1 MISALAALAA
11 IRPLPLA
18 AHDYADLQT
27 NSPDIFIQQ
36 PNNRLF
42 LSKTLAFSEVHLLKN
57 RSESFVTFLRLA
69 LNRATG
75 VGSFVLLSVPLRI
88 IPTTI
93 FWMLKNLFMVYGS
106 MNVPLAPCYM
116 RNTLFLKIIA
126 TTLVFGALLV
136 FYPATIILGAE
147 NSSQFTGLWKRQ
159 SSGAPLGL
167 AYSSDG
173 RNYVAFLRPLT
184 CITGPETTIEN
195 WVCRIRFSLYDTC
208 PPGPRAFIIAPSS
221 IARPMGVSQGRG
233 DWEGYKPACYD
244 QGAITDG
251 QAHIL
256 KAGWE
261 WFALI
266 DWRVR
271 WMKNKEPRQ
280 AANSSLLSLLPA
292 DKEQAESIA
301 RTMGLRG
308 DTPEW
313 LDFQTVLKELKNQ
326 RYRLVTGKT
335 AARQP
340 ADPEKV
346 TVMLRHDVDVSLY
359 GAQIMAFEEALHAI
373 PAVFCINLGS
383 SIYGLTGNNGVYI
396 HRPGA
401 LEDLLTLQQLGHII
415 SSRTDSLVMQGIYA
429 TPLSNWRNAEHQRM
443 LAAGVQDI
451 ALPLSNSV
459 THPLRTIADTQAG
472 QGQRLDFL
480 LRSLRESKPGDV
492 LEIILHPRL
501 WTTNTPEF
509 DLSMQNT
516 ALRLALSR

>member
-1 MISALAALAA
+1 
-11 IRPLPLA
+11 
-18 AHDYADLQT
+18 
-27 NSPDIFIQQ
+27 
-36 PNNRLF
+36 
-42 LSKTLAFSEVHLLKN
+42 
-57 RSESFVTFLRLA
+57 
-69 LNRATG
+69 
-75 VGSFVLLSVPLRI
+75 
-88 IPTTI
+88 
-93 FWMLKNLFMVYGS
+93 
-106 MNVPLAPCYM
+106 M

-136 FYPATIILGAE
+136 FYPATIILGTE

-472 QGQRLDFL
+472 QGTTPGFSAALIAGKQTGRCLGNNFAPATVDNQHTGIRSFNAKYSAAARAFTLIRSHGPRQGITAQGPNQVQGISWNFSSLPRWRPPCPDRCSSQADHPRPCGPGPDNNRLPDSRNPARSPCLNLQERLDSFL
-480 LRSLRESKPGDV
+480 V
-492 LEIILHPRL
+492 
-501 WTTNTPEF
+501 
-509 DLSMQNT
+509 
-516 ALRLALSR
+516 